1 MAEIRVVRTARKTHR
16 CQNESSRCTRLI
28 RPGDRYVLASLPP
41 NSDLGNVGWWNLRSC
56 AGCVEALHGQT
67 VDEAATPRRSR
78 TRRSPARR
86 VRRIVTVELAGV
98 SR

>member
-1 MAEIRVVRTARKTHR
+1 MAEIRTVRTARKTHHCEVEPSCPR
-16 CQNESSRCTRLI
+16 TIQ
-28 RPGDRYVLASLPP
+28 PGDRYLIASVTPW
-41 NSDLGNVGWWNLRSC
+41 DEWNQTDHWLRMKVCQPC
-56 AGCVEALHGQT
+56 AERWGQPIEEQ
-67 VDEAATPRRSR
+67 VTPGRSR